1 MAESKYDLV
10 VIGGGP
16 GGYVAAIRAA
26 QLGMKVACVEKRG
39 ALGGTCLNVGC
50 IPSKALLHS
59 TERYVEA
66 LRHLAGHGIQI
77 SDVKLDLDKMMERK
91 EKVVRDLTKGVEFL
105 FRKNKVDHVQGTGRI
120 AGPGRVNVDLSAGD
134 TANLTTDSIIVA
146 TGSEP
151 MLIPGLEV
159 DEERILTSTGALSLR
174 QVPGRM
180 IVIGAG
186 VIGLEL
192 GSVWSRLGSEVT
204 VLEFLDDILP
214 GMDREIARQAQRIL
228 SKQGLQFRLS
238 SKVTGAKLTKAGVRV
253 VYEPT
258 QGGEAEE
265 LEADVVLVAIGR
277 RPYTEGVGLDELGVE
292 TDDRGF
298 IRVDERFQTTVPG
311 VYAIGDCIPG
321 PMLAHK
327 AEEDG
332 IACVEMLAGQ
342 SGQVNYELVP
352 AVVYTWPEVAGVG
365 KTEEQLVEAGIEYR
379 VGKFPF
385 QANSRARVTGD
396 TEGLVKILAA
406 AGSDRVLGAHI
417 VGPMAGD
424 LLMEAVVAMEFGAS
438 AEDLAR
444 TIHHHPG
451 TGEAVKEAALAVD
464 ERPIHI

>member
-26 QLGMKVACVEKRG
+26 QLGMRVTCVEKRG

-59 TERYVEA
+59 SERFVEA
-66 LRHLAGHGIQI
+66 RRHLADHGIQI
-77 SDVKLDLDKMMERK
+77 SEVKLDLQKMMERK

-105 FRKNKVDHVQGTGRI
+105 FRKNKVDYVRGTGRI
-120 AGPGRVNVDLSAGD
+120 EGTDRVKVDLLDGD
-134 TANLTTDSIIVA
+134 TADLAAQRIVIA
-146 TGSEP
+146 TGSQP
-151 MLIPGLEV
+151 MLLPGLEV
-159 DEERILTSTGALSLR
+159 DEERILTSTGALSLQR
-174 QVPGRM
+174 VPGRM

-204 VLEFLDDILP
+204 VLEFLDHVLP
-214 GMDREIARQAQRIL
+214 GMDREIGKQAQRIL
-228 SKQGLQFRLS
+228 TKQGLQFRLS
-238 SKVTGAKLTKAGVRV
+238 SKVTGAEPTKTGVKV
-253 VYEPT
+253 TYEPT

-265 LEADVVLVAIGR
+265 AKADAVLVAIGR
-277 RPYTEGVGLDELGVE
+277 KPYTEGVGLEEIGVE
-292 TDDRGF
+292 TDGKGF
-298 IRVDERFQTTVPG
+298 IRVDGRFQTTVPG
-311 VYAIGDCIPG
+311 IYAIGDCIPG

-342 SGQVNYELVP
+342 SGHVDYGLVP
-352 AVVYTWPEVAGVG
+352 AVVYTWPEIAGVG
-365 KTEEQLVEAGIEYR
+365 KTEEQLLEAGIEYR

-385 QANSRARVTGD
+385 QANSRARTTGD

-417 VGPMAGD
+417 VGPLAGD

-464 ERPIHI
+464 ERAIHI